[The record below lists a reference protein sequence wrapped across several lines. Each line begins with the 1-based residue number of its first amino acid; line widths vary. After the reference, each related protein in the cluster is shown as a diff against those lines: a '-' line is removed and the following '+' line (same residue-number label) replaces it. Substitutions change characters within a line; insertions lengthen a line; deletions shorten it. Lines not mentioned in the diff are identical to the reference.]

1 MGPLRWMRTLKT
13 SEAATLLNVSPNTL
27 RSWERRFGYPRP
39 KRSPGRHRLYVES
52 DIAALRHA
60 LASGLSISSAI
71 SVARDGLRGGG
82 DPLIGALT
90 SFDGP
95 AADEAMESAL
105 GMRSL
110 ERSVEEVLLPSLE
123 KMAARYGHDSA
134 LWAYSAR
141 WADDWLRRAMRF
153 AYPITPEASVVIG
166 DATRDDCDP
175 DAPYLRAFELA
186 CIRSGQ
192 RPLCLPVRTTGSL
205 GEMAGKLEPSA
216 IVIAGAHA
224 PNEDVAR
231 FAYATRSASGALPVA
246 LFRRP
251 RREGQSRSASVI
263 SLSNEPL
270 AAHAEL
276 MSAMTQAEDKN
287 MARVGAPVAPVSEV
301 RSA

>member
-1 MGPLRWMRTLKT
+1 MRTLKT

-71 SVARDGLRGGG
+71 SVARDGLRGGS
-82 DPLIGALT
+82 DALIGALT
-90 SFDGP
+90 SFDAA

-123 KMAARYGHDSA
+123 KMAARCGHDSSF
-134 LWAYSAR
+134 WGFSAR
-141 WADDWLRRAMRF
+141 WAGDWLRRAMRF
-153 AYPITPEASVVIG
+153 AYPVTSVSSLVIG

-175 DAPYLRAFELA
+175 DAPYLRAFELT
-186 CIRSGQ
+186 CVRSGQ
-192 RPLCLPVRTTGSL
+192 RPLCLPVRSTGSL
-205 GEMAGKLEPSA
+205 GEAAGTLEPSA
-216 IVIAGAHA
+216 IVIAGAYA
-224 PNEDVAR
+224 PNEEVAR
-231 FAYATRSASGALPVA
+231 FAYAARAASGALPVA
-246 LFRRP
+246 LYRRP
-251 RREGQSRSASVI
+251 RKEGPVKRASVI
-263 SLSNEPL
+263 SLPNEPL

-276 MSAMTQAEDKN
+276 MSAMAPADERD
-287 MARVGAPVAPVSEV
+287 MERVAAPVAPVSEV

>member
-1 MGPLRWMRTLKT
+1 MRTLKT

-71 SVARDGLRGGG
+71 SVAQDGLRGGS
-82 DPLIGALT
+82 DALIGALN
-90 SFDGP
+90 SFDGA

-123 KMAARYGHDSA
+123 KLAARHGHDSA
-134 LWAYSAR
+134 QWGFSAR
-141 WADDWLRRAMRF
+141 WAGDWLRRAMRF
-153 AYPITPEASVVIG
+153 AYPVTPVSALIIG

-175 DAPYLRAFELA
+175 DAPSLRAFELT
-186 CIRSGQ
+186 CLRSGQ
-192 RPLCLPVRTTGSL
+192 RALSLPVRTVASL
-205 GEMAGKLEPSA
+205 GELTGIVEPSA
-216 IVIAGAHA
+216 IVIAGAYA
-224 PNEDVAR
+224 ANEDVAR
-231 FAYATRSASGALPVA
+231 FAYAARAAVGALPVA
-246 LFRRP
+246 LYRRP
-251 RREGQSRSASVI
+251 RKEGSVKRASVT

-276 MSAMTQAEDKN
+276 MATLALADEMVMEREAAS
-287 MARVGAPVAPVSEV
+287 VAPVSEA